1 MDQARVSRM
10 YNESKRMWRSR
21 KRPGRHV
28 LSNHPKLRHRSLIC
42 NSKGWADECDA
53 THLFRWWKRCMFDVG
68 LAVVSGGERLSI
80 PLFALLFRREV
91 SIRFMTVDYSLMV
104 SKHILD
110 RNSKRMR
117 CG

>member
-1 MDQARVSRM
+1 
-10 YNESKRMWRSR
+10 
-21 KRPGRHV
+21 
-28 LSNHPKLRHRSLIC
+28 
-42 NSKGWADECDA
+42 
-53 THLFRWWKRCMFDVG
+53 MFDVG

-80 PLFALLFRREV
+80 PLVALLFRREV
-91 SIRFMTVDYSLMV
+91 SIRFMTVDHSLMV

>member
-1 MDQARVSRM
+1 
-10 YNESKRMWRSR
+10 
-21 KRPGRHV
+21 
-28 LSNHPKLRHRSLIC
+28 
-42 NSKGWADECDA
+42 
-53 THLFRWWKRCMFDVG
+53 MFDVG

-91 SIRFMTVDYSLMV
+91 SIRFMTVDHSLMV